1 MQKLFALIYKDF
13 LLLIRDRAGI
23 ALLFLMPLVLVFI
36 MTSIQDNTFKSINES
51 KISLI
56 ILNNDNDSLG
66 LTIERELE
74 KSNIFSVSKE
84 INHSKPT
91 EASLIDAVASGYFQI
106 GIIIPADVTKKL
118 RKNSKRNI
126 SRAFSGLPADT
137 ICKVDTSQI
146 SVYIDPITKNSYK
159 TSIFSSLREFTSK
172 IENEIIIAEI
182 TKEINQRLPFNKIN
196 LNSKESITFKE
207 EYALKENSSII
218 PNSVQHNVPA
228 WTMFAMFF
236 IVISLAG
243 NMIKEREEGSVNRM
257 LTMPCTYR
265 TFITSKVLVY
275 IVVCLLQFLLMLLM
289 GVYFFQIF
297 GLPSLKI
304 GNNFFAVFTI
314 ALSSSLAAIGYGVLI
329 GTLSTTH
336 QQAATFG
343 SISVMILAAIGGV
356 WVPVFAMPPFMKTI
370 SIISPLNWG
379 LNGFYEVFIREGN
392 TFSVLFDSFKLILF
406 FALCLLVSSFYNRL
420 VKK

>member
-1 MQKLFALIYKDF
+1 M
-13 LLLIRDRAGI
+13 LIRDRAGI

-36 MTSIQDNTFKSINES
+36 MTSIQDNTFKSINETR
-51 KISLI
+51 ISLI
-56 ILNNDNDSLG
+56 ILDNDNDSLG

-74 KSNIFSVSKE
+74 KSNLFKVSKQ
-84 INHSKPT
+84 IDNIKPT
-91 EASLIDAVASGYFQI
+91 EAILKEAVASGKFQI

-118 RKNSKRNI
+118 KKNSKRNI

-137 ICKVDTSQI
+137 TGRIDTSQI
-146 SVYIDPITKNSYK
+146 SVYIDPITKNSFK
-159 TSIFSSLREFTSK
+159 TTIFSTLREFTSK
-172 IENEIIIAEI
+172 IENDLIISEI
-182 TKEINQRLPFNKIN
+182 TKEINQRLPFNKVS
-196 LNSKESITFKE
+196 LSSKSSITFKE

-243 NMIKEREEGSVNRM
+243 NMIKEREEGSVNRL
-257 LTMPCTYR
+257 LTMPCSYS
-265 TFITSKVLVY
+265 TFITSKILVY
-275 IVVCLLQFLLMLLM
+275 IVVCLLQLLLMLLM
-289 GVYFFQIF
+289 GVYFFPTL

-304 GNNFFAVFTI
+304 GVNFFAIFTI

-329 GTLSTTH
+329 GTISTTH

-356 WVPVFAMPPFMKTI
+356 WVPVFAMPPFMRTI
-370 SIISPLNWG
+370 SVVSPLNWG
-379 LNGFYEVFIREGN
+379 LNGFYEVFIREGGTIN
-392 TFSVLFDSFKLILF
+392 VLFDSFKLVLF
-406 FALCLLVSSFYNRL
+406 FGFCLLVASFYKRL

>member
-36 MTSIQDNTFKSINES
+36 MTSIQDNTFKSIKES
-51 KISLI
+51 GISLI

-66 LTIERELE
+66 FTIERELE
-74 KSNIFSVSKE
+74 KSNIFNISKE
-84 INHSKPT
+84 INHIKPT
-91 EASLIDAVASGYFQI
+91 ESSLKDAVASGIFQI
-106 GIIIPADVTKKL
+106 GIIIPENITKNL
-118 RKNSKRNI
+118 RKNSKRSI
-126 SRAFSGLPADT
+126 SRAFSGLPPDT
-137 ICKVDTSQI
+137 NSKIDTSQI
-146 SVYIDPITKNSYK
+146 YIYIDPITKNSFK
-159 TSIFSSLREFTSK
+159 TTIFSTLREFTSK
-172 IENEIIIAEI
+172 IENEIIISEI
-182 TKEINQRLPFNKIN
+182 TKEINQRLPLNKVV
-196 LNSKESITFKE
+196 LNDKSTIIFKE
-207 EYALKENSSII
+207 EYALKKNSKII

-243 NMIKEREEGSVNRM
+243 NMIKEREEGSVNRL
-257 LTMPCTYR
+257 LTMPCSYSS
-265 TFITSKVLVY
+265 FLTSKIFIY
-275 IVVCLLQFLLMLLM
+275 IFVCLLQLFLMLLM
-289 GVYFFQIF
+289 GVSIF
-297 GLPSLKI
+297 PLLGLPSLKI
-304 GNNFFAVFTI
+304 GINIFAIFTI

-356 WVPVFAMPPFMKTI
+356 WVPVFAMPPFMQTI
-370 SIISPLNWG
+370 SVISPLNWG

-392 TFSVLFDSFKLILF
+392 TFAILWDSFKLLLF
-406 FALCLLVSSFYNRL
+406 FLSCLLISLSYIRL
-420 VKK
+420 KQK

>member
-36 MTSIQDNTFKSINES
+36 MTSIQDNTFKSINET
-51 KISLI
+51 KISLL

-74 KSNIFSVSKE
+74 KSNIFSVHKE
-84 INHSKPT
+84 INNKKPT
-91 EASLIDAVASGYFQI
+91 EASLIDAVAAGKYQI
-106 GIIIPADVTKKL
+106 GIIIPANVTKKL
-118 RKNSKRNI
+118 RKNSKKTI
-126 SRAFSGLPADT
+126 SRAFSGLSADT
-137 ICKVDTSQI
+137 TGRMDTSTI
-146 SVYIDPITKNSYK
+146 DVYIDPVTKNSFK
-159 TSIFSSLREFTSK
+159 TTIFSSLREFTAK
-172 IENEIIIAEI
+172 IENEIILAEI
-182 TKEINQRLPFNKIN
+182 TDEINQRLPLNKIS
-196 LNSKESITFKE
+196 LSSKSSITFKE

-257 LTMPCTYR
+257 LTMPCSYS

-275 IVVCLLQFLLMLLM
+275 IMVCLLQLLLMLLM
-289 GVYFFQIF
+289 GVYFFTTL
-297 GLPSLKI
+297 GLPSLVI
-304 GNNFFAVFTI
+304 GTNFFAIFTI

-329 GTLSTTH
+329 GTFSTTH

-356 WVPVFAMPPFMKTI
+356 WVPVFAMPPFMRTI
-370 SIISPLNWG
+370 SVISPLNWG

-392 TFSVLFDSFKLILF
+392 TGSVLFDSFKLILF
-406 FALCLLVSSFYNRL
+406 FGFCLLASSTYNQL

>member
-1 MQKLFALIYKDF
+1 MQKLFALLYKDV

-23 ALLFLMPLVLVFI
+23 GLLFLMPLVLVFI

-51 KISLI
+51 GISLL

-74 KSNIFSVSKE
+74 KSNIFTVSKE
-84 INHSKPT
+84 INHIKPT
-91 EASLIDAVASGYFQI
+91 ETTLKEAVASGIYQI

-118 RKNSKRNI
+118 KKNSKRNI

-137 ICKVDTSQI
+137 TNRIDTSQI
-146 SVYIDPITKNSYK
+146 SVYIDPITKNSFK
-159 TSIFSSLREFTSK
+159 TTIFSTLREFTSK

-182 TKEINQRLPFNKIN
+182 TKEINQRLPFNKVC
-196 LNSKESITFKE
+196 LNSKNSITFKE
-207 EYALKENSSII
+207 EYALKENSRII

-243 NMIKEREEGSVNRM
+243 NMIKEREEGSVNRL
-257 LTMPCTYR
+257 LTMPCSYS
-265 TFITSKVLVY
+265 TFIASKILIY
-275 IVVCLLQFLLMLLM
+275 ILVCLLQLLLMLLM
-289 GVYFFQIF
+289 GVYFFPTL
-297 GLPSLKI
+297 GLPALKI
-304 GNNFFAVFTI
+304 GVNFFAIFTI

-356 WVPVFAMPPFMKTI
+356 WVPVFAMPPFMRSI
-370 SIISPLNWG
+370 SVISPLNWG

-406 FALCLLVSSFYNRL
+406 FTLCLLSSLLYKHLIR
-420 VKK
+420 K

>member
-36 MTSIQDNTFKSINES
+36 MTSIQDNTFKSINET
-51 KISLI
+51 KITLI
-56 ILNNDNDSLG
+56 LLNNDNDSLG

-84 INHSKPT
+84 INHIKPT
-91 EASLIDAVASGYFQI
+91 ESLLIESVASGNFQI
-106 GIIIPADVTKKL
+106 GIIIPSDVTKKL
-118 RKNSKRNI
+118 RKNSQRNI

-137 ICKVDTSQI
+137 TGRIDTSQI
-146 SVYIDPITKNSYK
+146 SVYIDPITKNSFR
-159 TSIFSSLREFTSK
+159 TTIFSTLREFTSK

-182 TKEINQRLPFNKIN
+182 TKEINQRLPFNKIT
-196 LNSKESITFKE
+196 LSSKNSITFKE
-207 EYALKENSSII
+207 EYALKENSRII

-243 NMIKEREEGSVNRM
+243 NMIKEREEGSVNRL
-257 LTMPCTYR
+257 LTMPCSYT
-265 TFITSKVLVY
+265 TFITSKIFVY
-275 IVVCLLQFLLMLLM
+275 IIVCLMQLLLMLLM
-289 GVYFFQIF
+289 GIFFF
-297 GLPSLKI
+297 PTLGLPSLKI
-304 GNNFFAVFTI
+304 GINFFAIFTI

-329 GTLSTTH
+329 GTLSTSH

-356 WVPVFAMPPFMKTI
+356 WVPVFIMPPFMRSI
-370 SIISPLNWG
+370 SVISPLNWG

-406 FALCLLVSSFYNRL
+406 FSVCLFISSLYKRL

>member
-36 MTSIQDNTFKSINES
+36 MTSIQDNTFKSINET

-84 INHSKPT
+84 INNKKPT
-91 EASLIDAVASGYFQI
+91 EATLIDAVASGVFQI
-106 GIIIPADVTKKL
+106 GIIIPADITKKL

-126 SRAFSGLPADT
+126 SRAFSGLTADT
-137 ICKVDTSQI
+137 ITKIDTSQI
-146 SVYIDPITKNSYK
+146 SVYIDPITKNSFK
-159 TSIFSSLREFTSK
+159 TTIFSSLREFTSK

-182 TKEINQRLPFNKIN
+182 TKEINQRLPFNKVS
-196 LNSKESITFKE
+196 LNSESSIIFKE
-207 EYALKENSSII
+207 EYALKEHSTII

-243 NMIKEREEGSVNRM
+243 NMIKEREEGSVSRL
-257 LTMPCTYR
+257 LTMPCSYS

-275 IVVCLLQFLLMLLM
+275 IVVCLLQLFLMLLM
-289 GVYFFQIF
+289 GVYFFPTL

-304 GNNFFAVFTI
+304 GINIFAIFTI

-329 GTLSTTH
+329 GTFSTTH

-356 WVPVFAMPPFMKTI
+356 WVPVFAMPPFMRTI
-370 SIISPLNWG
+370 SVISPLNWG

-392 TFSVLFDSFKLILF
+392 TFSVLFDSFKLIVF
-406 FALCLLVSSFYNRL
+406 FGLCLLASSFYNRV